1 MVAALLYRN
10 ADDFGKKPFYYQT
23 SFRVMDSDN
32 SVLLEL
38 QIAQLDRVTPIK
50 IQEQIRL
57 SRQEDSNQ
65 DEAPRE

>member
-1 MVAALLYRN
+1 VLLGLPPTRL
-10 ADDFGKKPFYYQT
+10 
-23 SFRVMDSDN
+23 DSDN